1 MSENQTKQTK
11 QINNNRTNQ
20 IIVNAVAEYLDHI
33 SKLLPDDVVKA
44 LTRLRTEEK
53 NEAAAS
59 VYETMFRNMKMAE
72 ELDKPLCQDTG
83 IVQFKVICG
92 SEHPAI
98 GEIGASLREAVI
110 KATKK
115 APLRPNCIETFDE
128 TNTGDNTG
136 SGAPAIWW
144 EIEPGRSELEIYV
157 YLAGGGCS
165 LPGIAK
171 VFMPGQGYEVIAPF
185 VAERVT
191 EMGLNACP
199 PLFIGVGIG
208 NSIETAAMNSKL
220 ALMRDVDSSNE
231 NPKAA
236 ALEKELEE
244 KLNYI
249 GIGPQGLGGSSSVMG
264 VNIVNTVRHP
274 ATLAVAVSFG
284 CWCHRRGVI
293 NFDEELNYRS
303 KTHSKFLK

>member
-1 MSENQTKQTK
+1 MSSNQK
-11 QINNNRTNQ
+11 IA
-20 IIVNAVAEYLDHI
+20 NAVAEYLSHI
-33 SKLLPDDVVKA
+33 SKVLPDDVVKA
-44 LTRLRTEEK
+44 LTRLRAEEK
-53 NEAAAS
+53 SEAASS
-59 VYETMFRNMKMAE
+59 VYDTMFRNMEMAE
-72 ELDKPLCQDTG
+72 DQSKPLCQDTG

-98 GEIGASLREAVI
+98 AEIGESLKEAVI
-110 KATKK
+110 KATKET
-115 APLRPNCIETFDE
+115 PLRPNCIETFDE

-136 SGAPAIWW
+136 TGAPSIWW
-144 EIEPGRSELEIYV
+144 EIVPGRSDLEIYV

-199 PLFIGVGIG
+199 PLFIGVGVG

-220 ALMRDVDSSNE
+220 ALMRDVDSTND

-249 GIGPQGLGGSSSVMG
+249 GIGPQGMGGSSSIMG

-274 ATLAVAVSFG
+274 ASLAVAVSFG
-284 CWCHRRGVI
+284 CWCHRRGI
-293 NFDEELNYRS
+293 ISFDKDLKYTS
-303 KTHSKFLK
+303 KTHSKFGKKLV